1 MQRLTPQT
9 KANFSSFKPRVGRPA
24 PKTFLIPAL
33 LACLAVLIP
42 LAYLMLRALE
52 ANPKDLLEIVFRARN
67 LELLL
72 NTVAL
77 GLGVVLATTLIAL
90 PLAWLTAR
98 TNLPAKGLLTLI
110 GVLPLAVPGYV
121 GAYAMLAATG
131 HNGVLEKLFGFNM
144 PRPEGYFGALGV
156 LALFSFPYLFLN
168 LWNALRG
175 LDPSLEE
182 SGRSLGLSQWQVFWR
197 VILPQ
202 LRPAWLSGA
211 LLIIL
216 HVLGDFGVVSLTR
229 YDTFSSAIYVQYN
242 AAYDRVYAAW
252 LGLMLLMITVST
264 LWLESRLLRNIRFS
278 RIGSGVA
285 RYQTLVRL
293 GNLKIPAFLFVV
305 AIAVVTLVI
314 PLGTIVFWLLGS
326 AAPDWRAL
334 LFAAQNS
341 ALAAAPTAFAATFFA
356 IPLALLSARFAGPF
370 TRLLERSAYL
380 GYATPPLA
388 LALAFVFFSLRV
400 IPDLYQ
406 TLAMLVIALTI
417 HFLAE
422 AIGPVRASLL
432 QANPQL
438 EEAARGLG
446 FTSLQTFLKV
456 TLVLIRRGVF
466 TSLALVF
473 LSCLKE
479 LPITFLLAP
488 IGFDTLSKQ
497 IFGFTA
503 ESMFA
508 QAAPYALAIVIASSA
523 MVGLVLM
530 QEQASDPQHSRKTP

>member
-1 MQRLTPQT
+1 MQRTSLQT
-9 KANFSSFKPRVGRPA
+9 KPQISNFKPRVGRPA

-42 LAYLMLRALE
+42 LAYLVLRALE
-52 ANPKDLLEIVFRARN
+52 ANPKDLLEIVFRIRN

-72 NTVAL
+72 KTVAL
-77 GLGVVLATTLIAL
+77 GMGVVLASSVIAL

-98 TNLPAKGLLTLI
+98 TNIAAKGILTLI

-131 HNGVLEKLFGFNM
+131 QNGVLEKLFGINI

-182 SGRSLGLSQWQVFWR
+182 SGRSLGLSAWQVFWR

-202 LRPAWLSGA
+202 LRPAWMSGA
-211 LLIIL
+211 LLIAL

-229 YDTFSSAIYVQYN
+229 FDTFSSAIYVQYN
-242 AAYDRVYAAW
+242 AAFDRVYAAW
-252 LGLMLLMITVST
+252 LGLMLLVITVGT
-264 LWLESRLLRNIRFS
+264 LTLESRFLRNIRLS

-285 RYQTLVRL
+285 RHQTLVRL
-293 GNLKIPAFLFVV
+293 GLWTLPAFGFVL
-305 AIAVVTLVI
+305 AIAVVTLLI
-314 PLGTIVFWLLGS
+314 PLGTIIYWLMGS
-326 AAPDWRAL
+326 AAPEWQAL
-334 LFAAQNS
+334 FLAVQNS
-341 ALAAAPTAFAATFFA
+341 AFAAAPTALVATFFA
-356 IPLALLSARFAGPF
+356 VPLAILGTRYASPF
-370 TRLLERSAYL
+370 THLLERSAYL

-406 TLAMLVIALTI
+406 TLSMLVIALTI

-422 AIGPVRASLL
+422 AIGPIRASLL
-432 QANPQL
+432 QANPKL

-446 FTSLQTFLKV
+446 FTSLQAFIKV
-456 TLVLIRRGVF
+456 TLVLIRRGLL

-479 LPITFLLAP
+479 LPITFLLSP
-488 IGFDTLSKQ
+488 IGFDTLSRQ
-497 IFGFTA
+497 IFGFTS

-508 QAAPYALAIVIASSA
+508 QAAPYALSIVIASSL
-523 MVGLVLM
+523 MVGLVLR
-530 QEQASDPQHSRKTP
+530 QEQASNVDRKTP

>member
-1 MQRLTPQT
+1 MQRTSFQT
-9 KANFSSFKPRVGRPA
+9 KPKISSFKPRVGRPA

-33 LACLAVLIP
+33 IACSAVLIP
-42 LAYLMLRALE
+42 LAYLVLRALE
-52 ANPKDLLEIVFRARN
+52 ANPKDLLEIVFRVRN

-72 NTVAL
+72 KTVAL
-77 GLGVVLATTLIAL
+77 GLGVVLASSVIAL

-98 TNLPAKGLLTLI
+98 TNIAAKGVLTLI

-131 HNGVLEKLFGFNM
+131 QNGVLEKLLGITI

-182 SGRSLGLSQWQVFWR
+182 SGRSLGLSKWQVFWR
-197 VILPQ
+197 IVLPQ

-211 LLIIL
+211 LLIAL

-229 YDTFSSAIYVQYN
+229 YETFSSAIYVQYN

-252 LGLMLLMITVST
+252 LGLMLLTITVGT
-264 LWLESRLLRNIRFS
+264 LTLESRFLRNIRLS
-278 RIGSGVA
+278 RVGSGVA
-285 RYQTLVRL
+285 RHQSMALLGSWTL
-293 GNLKIPAFLFVV
+293 PAFGFVL
-305 AIAVVTLVI
+305 AIAIVTLVI
-314 PLGTIVFWLLGS
+314 PLGTIVYWLLGS
-326 AAPDWRAL
+326 AAPDWQAL
-334 LFAAQNS
+334 FLAVQNS
-341 ALAAAPTAFAATFFA
+341 AFAAAPTALVATFFA
-356 IPLALLSARFAGPF
+356 VPLAILGTRYASPF
-370 TRLLERSAYL
+370 THLLERSAYL

-400 IPDLYQ
+400 ISDLYQ
-406 TLAMLVIALTI
+406 TLTMLVIALTV

-422 AIGPVRASLL
+422 AIGPIRASLL
-432 QANPQL
+432 QANPKL

-446 FTSLQTFLKV
+446 FTSLQAFAKV
-456 TLVLIRRGVF
+456 TLILIRRGLL

-479 LPITFLLAP
+479 LPITFLLSP

-497 IFGFTA
+497 IFGFTS

-508 QAAPYALAIVIASSA
+508 QAAPYALAIVIASSL

-530 QEQASDPQHSRKTP
+530 QEQASAAPRKSP

>member
-1 MQRLTPQT
+1 MQRTSPQNQA
-9 KANFSSFKPRVGRPA
+9 KISSFKPRVGRPA

-33 LACLAVLIP
+33 IACLAVLIP
-42 LAYLMLRALE
+42 LAYLVLRALE
-52 ANPKDLLEIVFRARN
+52 ANPKDLLEIVFRVRN

-72 NTVAL
+72 KTVSL
-77 GLGVVLATTLIAL
+77 GLGVVLACSLIAL

-98 TNLPAKGLLTLI
+98 TNIAAKGVLTLI

-131 HNGVLEKLFGFNM
+131 QNGVLEKLFGITI

-202 LRPAWLSGA
+202 LRPAWMSGA
-211 LLIIL
+211 LLIAL

-229 YDTFSSAIYVQYN
+229 FDTFSSAIYVQYN

-252 LGLMLLMITVST
+252 LGLMLLAITVGT
-264 LWLESRLLRNIRFS
+264 LTLESRFLRNIRLS
-278 RIGSGVA
+278 RVGSGVA
-285 RYQTLVRL
+285 RKQSMALLGKWTL
-293 GNLKIPAFLFVV
+293 PAIGFVL
-305 AIAVVTLVI
+305 AIMVVTLVI
-314 PLGTIVFWLLGS
+314 PLGTIVYWLLGS
-326 AAPDWRAL
+326 AAPDWQAL
-334 LFAAQNS
+334 FWALQNS
-341 ALAAAPTAFAATFFA
+341 AFAAAPTALVATFFA
-356 IPLALLSARFAGPF
+356 VPLAILGTRYAGPF
-370 TRLLERSAYL
+370 TQLLERSAYL

-406 TLAMLVIALTI
+406 TLTMLVVALAI

-422 AIGPVRASLL
+422 AIGPIRASLL
-432 QANPQL
+432 QANPKL

-446 FTSLQTFLKV
+446 FTSLQAFAKV
-456 TLVLIRRGVF
+456 TLVLIRRGLF

-479 LPITFLLAP
+479 LPITYLLSP
-488 IGFDTLSKQ
+488 IGFDTLSRQ
-497 IFGFTA
+497 IFGFTS

-508 QAAPYALAIVIASSA
+508 QAAPYALAIVIASSL
-523 MVGLVLM
+523 MVGLVLV
-530 QEQASDPQHSRKTP
+530 QEQASAAPRKTP

>member
-1 MQRLTPQT
+1 MQRTSFQT
-9 KANFSSFKPRVGRPA
+9 KTKISSFKPRVGRPA

-33 LACLAVLIP
+33 IACFAVLIP
-42 LAYLMLRALE
+42 LAYLVLRALE
-52 ANPKDLLEIVFRARN
+52 ANPKDLLEIVFRVRN

-72 NTVAL
+72 KTVAL
-77 GLGVVLATTLIAL
+77 GLGVVLASSVIAL

-98 TNLPAKGLLTLI
+98 TNIAAKGVLTLI

-131 HNGVLEKLFGFNM
+131 QNGVLEKLLRIII

-211 LLIIL
+211 LLIAL

-252 LGLMLLMITVST
+252 LGLMLLAITVGT
-264 LWLESRLLRNIRFS
+264 LTLESRFLRNIRLS

-285 RYQTLVRL
+285 RHQSMARL
-293 GNLKIPAFLFVV
+293 GSWTMPAFGFVGF
-305 AIAVVTLVI
+305 IAVVTLVI
-314 PLGTIVFWLLGS
+314 PLGTIVYWLLGS
-326 AAPDWRAL
+326 AAPDWQAL
-334 LFAAQNS
+334 FLAVQNS
-341 ALAAAPTAFAATFFA
+341 AFAAAPTALVATFFA
-356 IPLALLSARFAGPF
+356 VPLAILGTRYASPF
-370 TRLLERSAYL
+370 THLLERSAYL

-406 TLAMLVIALTI
+406 TLPMLVIALTI

-422 AIGPVRASLL
+422 AIGPIRASLL
-432 QANPQL
+432 QANPKL

-446 FTSLQTFLKV
+446 FTSLQAFARV
-456 TLVLIRRGVF
+456 TLVLIRRGLL

-479 LPITFLLAP
+479 LPITFLLSP
-488 IGFDTLSKQ
+488 IGFDTLSRQ
-497 IFGFTA
+497 IFGFTS

-508 QAAPYALAIVIASSA
+508 QAAPYALAIVVASSL
-523 MVGLVLM
+523 MVGLVLL
-530 QEQASDPQHSRKTP
+530 QEQASTVVRKTP

>member
-1 MQRLTPQT
+1 MQRTSPQNQV
-9 KANFSSFKPRVGRPA
+9 KISRFKPRVGRPA

-42 LAYLMLRALE
+42 LAYLLLRALE
-52 ANPKDLLEIVFRARN
+52 ANPKDLLEIVFRVRN

-72 NTVAL
+72 KTVAL
-77 GLGVVLATTLIAL
+77 GFGVVLVASLIAL

-131 HNGVLEKLFGFNM
+131 HNGVLEKLLGINIS
-144 PRPEGYFGALGV
+144 RPEGYFGALGV

-211 LLIIL
+211 LLIAL

-229 YDTFSSAIYVQYN
+229 YETFSSAIYIQYN

-252 LGLMLLMITVST
+252 LGLMLLAITVGT
-264 LWLESRLLRNIRFS
+264 LTLESRFLRNIRLS

-285 RYQTLVRL
+285 RHQTLLPL
-293 GNLKIPAFLFVV
+293 GVWTLPAFGFVS
-305 AIAVVTLVI
+305 AIAIVTLLI
-314 PLGTIVFWLLGS
+314 PLGTIVYWLLGS
-326 AAPDWRAL
+326 ADPDWQV
-334 LFAAQNS
+334 LFLAVQNS
-341 ALAAAPTAFAATFFA
+341 AFAAAPTALVATFFA
-356 IPLALLSARFAGPF
+356 VPLAILGTRYASPF

-380 GYATPPLA
+380 GYAMPPLA

-406 TLAMLVIALTI
+406 TLSMLVIALTI

-422 AIGPVRASLL
+422 AIGPIRASLL
-432 QANPQL
+432 QANPKL

-446 FTSLQTFLKV
+446 FTSLQAFAKV
-456 TLVLIRRGVF
+456 TLVLIRRGLL

-479 LPITFLLAP
+479 LPITFLLSP
-488 IGFDTLSKQ
+488 IGFDTLSRQ
-497 IFGFTA
+497 IFGFTS

-508 QAAPYALAIVIASSA
+508 QAAPYALAIVIASSL
-523 MVGLVLM
+523 MVGLVLR
-530 QEQASDPQHSRKTP
+530 QEQPSAAPRKTP

>member
-1 MQRLTPQT
+1 MQRVNPSIQT
-9 KANFSSFKPRVGRPA
+9 RRSSFKPRVGRPA

-33 LACLAVLIP
+33 VACLAVLIP
-42 LAYLMLRALE
+42 LAYLLLRAFE
-52 ANPKDLLEIVFRARN
+52 ANPKDLLEIVFRPRN
-67 LELLL
+67 LELLV
-72 NTVAL
+72 NTVGL
-77 GLGVVLATTLIAL
+77 GLGVVLATSLVAL

-98 TNLPAKGLLTLI
+98 TDLPAKGLVTLL

-131 HNGVLEKLFGFNM
+131 HNGVLEKLFGFYI

-182 SGRSLGLSQWQVFWR
+182 SGRSLGLSQFQVFWR

-242 AAYDRVYAAW
+242 AAFDRVYAAW
-252 LGLMLLMITVST
+252 LGLMLLVITVGT
-264 LWLESRLLRNIRFS
+264 LMLESRLLKNIRLS

-285 RYQTLVRL
+285 RHQSLVPL
-293 GNLKIPAFLFVV
+293 GRFRIAALSFVV
-305 AIAVVTLVI
+305 LIAVATLVI
-314 PLGTIVFWLLGS
+314 PIGTIVYWLLGS
-326 AAPDWRAL
+326 RSPDWNT
-334 LFAAQNS
+334 LFVTAQNS
-341 ALAAAPTAFAATFFA
+341 ALAAAPTALLATFFA
-356 IPLALLSARFAGPF
+356 VPLALLGARYASTLTG
-370 TRLLERSAYL
+370 LLERSAYL

-400 IPDLYQ
+400 IPELYQ
-406 TLAMLVIALTI
+406 TLSMLVIALTI

-432 QANPQL
+432 QANPKL

-446 FTSLQTFLKV
+446 FTSLQTFARV

-497 IFGFTA
+497 IYGFTS
-503 ESMFA
+503 ESLFA
-508 QAAPYALAIVIASSA
+508 QAAPYALAIVIASSL
-523 MVGLVLM
+523 MVGLVLL
-530 QEQASDPQHSRKTP
+530 QEQAKALGKHQ

>member
-1 MQRLTPQT
+1 MQRTSIQSKP
-9 KANFSSFKPRVGRPA
+9 KISSFKPRVGRPA

-42 LAYLMLRALE
+42 LAYLVLRALE
-52 ANPKDLLEIVFRARN
+52 ANPRDLLEIVFRVRN
-67 LELLL
+67 LELLAK
-72 NTVAL
+72 TVAL
-77 GLGVVLATTLIAL
+77 GLGVVLACSVIAL

-98 TNLPAKGLLTLI
+98 TNIAAKGVLTLI

-131 HNGVLEKLFGFNM
+131 QNGVLEKLLRINI

-211 LLIIL
+211 LLIAL

-252 LGLMLLMITVST
+252 LGLMLLAITVGT
-264 LWLESRLLRNIRFS
+264 LTLESRFLKNIRLS

-285 RYQTLVRL
+285 RRQSMARL
-293 GNLKIPAFLFVV
+293 GNWTLPAFGFVLT
-305 AIAVVTLVI
+305 IAVVTLVI

-326 AAPDWRAL
+326 AAPDWQAL
-334 LFAAQNS
+334 FLAVQNS
-341 ALAAAPTAFAATFFA
+341 AFAAAPTALVATFFA
-356 IPLALLSARFAGPF
+356 VPLAILGTRYPSPF
-370 TRLLERSAYL
+370 THLLERSAYL

-388 LALAFVFFSLRV
+388 LALSFVFFSLRV

-406 TLAMLVIALTI
+406 TLTMLVLALTI

-422 AIGPVRASLL
+422 AIGPIRASLL
-432 QANPQL
+432 QANPKL

-446 FTSLQTFLKV
+446 FTSLQAFARV
-456 TLVLIRRGVF
+456 TLVLIRRGLL

-479 LPITFLLAP
+479 LPITYLLSP
-488 IGFDTLSKQ
+488 IGFDTLSRQ
-497 IFGFTA
+497 IFGFTS

-508 QAAPYALAIVIASSA
+508 QAAPYALAIVTASGL

-530 QEQASDPQHSRKTP
+530 QEQASTAPRKTP

>member
-1 MQRLTPQT
+1 MQRTSSQIKP
-9 KANFSSFKPRVGRPA
+9 KISSFKPRVGRPA
-24 PKTFLIPAL
+24 PKAFLIPAL

-42 LAYLMLRALE
+42 LAYLVLRALE
-52 ANPKDLLEIVFRARN
+52 ANPKDLLEIVFRLRN
-67 LELLL
+67 LELLFK
-72 NTVAL
+72 TVAL
-77 GLGVVLATTLIAL
+77 GLGVVLAASLIAL

-156 LALFSFPYLFLN
+156 LALFSFPYLYLN

-211 LLIIL
+211 LLITL

-252 LGLMLLMITVST
+252 LGLMLLVITVGT
-264 LWLESRLLRNIRFS
+264 LMLETRFLKNIRLS

-285 RYQTLVRL
+285 RHQTLMLL
-293 GNLKIPAFLFVV
+293 GRWMIPAFGFVAGI
-305 AIAVVTLVI
+305 AIVTLVI
-314 PLGTIVFWLLGS
+314 PLGTIVFWLFGS
-326 AAPDWRAL
+326 AAPDWKAL
-334 LFAAQNS
+334 VFALQNS
-341 ALAAAPTAFAATFFA
+341 AFAAAPTALVATFFA
-356 IPLALLSARFAGPF
+356 VPLAMLSNRYASPL

-400 IPDLYQ
+400 IPELYQ
-406 TLAMLVIALTI
+406 TLAMLIIALTI

-432 QANPQL
+432 QANPKL

-446 FTSLQTFLKV
+446 FTSMQTFARV
-456 TLVLIRRGVF
+456 TLVLIRRGLL

-497 IFGFTA
+497 IFGFTS

-508 QAAPYALAIVIASSA
+508 QAAPFALAIVIASSL
-523 MVGLVLM
+523 MVGLVFM
-530 QEQASDPQHSRKTP
+530 QEQASSQIRKTP

>member
-1 MQRLTPQT
+1 M
-9 KANFSSFKPRVGRPA
+9 GRPA

-33 LACLAVLIP
+33 FACLAVLIP
-42 LAYLMLRALE
+42 LAYLILRALE
-52 ANPKDLLEIVFRARN
+52 ANPKDLLEIVFRVRN

-77 GLGVVLATTLIAL
+77 GLGVVLVSSVIAL

-98 TNLPAKGLLTLI
+98 TNIAAKGVLTLI

-131 HNGVLEKLFGFNM
+131 QNGVLEKLLHVNI

-182 SGRSLGLSQWQVFWR
+182 SGRSLGLSQWRVFWR

-211 LLIIL
+211 LLIAL

-229 YDTFSSAIYVQYN
+229 FDTFSSAIYVQYN

-252 LGLMLLMITVST
+252 LGLMLLTITVGT
-264 LWLESRLLRNIRFS
+264 LTLESRFLRNIRLS
-278 RIGSGVA
+278 RVGSGVA
-285 RYQTLVRL
+285 RHQSMSLLRNWTL
-293 GNLKIPAFLFVV
+293 PAFGFVL
-305 AIAVVTLVI
+305 AIAIATLII
-314 PLGTIVFWLLGS
+314 PLGTIVYWLLGS
-326 AAPDWRAL
+326 AVPDWQAL
-334 LFAAQNS
+334 FFAVQNS
-341 ALAAAPTAFAATFFA
+341 AFAAAPTALVATFFA
-356 IPLALLSARFAGPF
+356 VPLAILGTRYASPF
-370 TRLLERSAYL
+370 THLLERSAYL

-406 TLAMLVIALTI
+406 TLTMLVIALSI
-417 HFLAE
+417 HFFAE
-422 AIGPVRASLL
+422 AIGPIRASLL
-432 QANPQL
+432 QANPKL

-446 FTSLQTFLKV
+446 FTSLQAFAKV
-456 TLVLIRRGVF
+456 TLVLIRRGLL

-479 LPITFLLAP
+479 LPITFLLSP

-497 IFGFTA
+497 IFAFTS

-508 QAAPYALAIVIASSA
+508 QAAPYALTIVIASSL
-523 MVGLVLM
+523 MVGLVLR
-530 QEQASDPQHSRKTP
+530 QEQASNVRRKTQ

>member
-1 MQRLTPQT
+1 
-9 KANFSSFKPRVGRPA
+9 
-24 PKTFLIPAL
+24 
-33 LACLAVLIP
+33 
-42 LAYLMLRALE
+42 
-52 ANPKDLLEIVFRARN
+52 
-67 LELLL
+67 
-72 NTVAL
+72 
-77 GLGVVLATTLIAL
+77 
-90 PLAWLTAR
+90 
-98 TNLPAKGLLTLI
+98 
-110 GVLPLAVPGYV
+110 LAVPGYV

-211 LLIIL
+211 LLISL

-252 LGLMLLMITVST
+252 LGLMLLVITVGT
-264 LWLESRLLRNIRFS
+264 LWLESRLLQNIRFS

-293 GNLKIPAFLFVV
+293 GNMKIPAFLFVI
-305 AIAVVTLVI
+305 ALAVVTLII
-314 PLGTIVFWLLGS
+314 PLGTVLFWLLGS
-326 AAPDWRAL
+326 AAPDWSAL
-334 LFAAQNS
+334 LLATQNS

-356 IPLALLSARFAGPF
+356 IPLALVGARFVSPF
-370 TRLLERSAYL
+370 TKLLERSAYL

-406 TLAMLVIALTI
+406 TLAMLVIALSI

-432 QANPQL
+432 QANPKL

-497 IFGFTA
+497 IFGFTS

-508 QAAPYALAIVIASSA
+508 QAAPFALAIVIASSA

-530 QEQASDPQHSRKTP
+530 QEQASNAQLSGKTP

>member
-1 MQRLTPQT
+1 MQRANPQI
-9 KANFSSFKPRVGRPA
+9 KPQISSFKPLIGRPA

-33 LACLAVLIP
+33 VACLAVLIP
-42 LAYLMLRALE
+42 LAYLFLRALE

-77 GLGVVLATTLIAL
+77 GLGVVLATTMIAL

-229 YDTFSSAIYVQYN
+229 YDTFSSAIYLQYN

-252 LGLMLLMITVST
+252 LGLMLLVITVGT

-285 RYQTLVRL
+285 RRQTLVRL
-293 GNLKIPAFLFVV
+293 GNLMIPGFGFV
-305 AIAVVTLVI
+305 IALATVTLLI
-314 PLGTIVFWLLGS
+314 PLGTVLFWLLGS
-326 AAPDWRAL
+326 AALDWSAL

-341 ALAAAPTAFAATFFA
+341 AMAAAPTALAATFFA
-356 IPLALLSARFAGPF
+356 IPLALLGARFASPF
-370 TRLLERSAYL
+370 TKLLERSAYL

-432 QANPQL
+432 QANPKL

-446 FTSLQTFLKV
+446 FTSLQTFFKV

-497 IFGFTA
+497 IFGFTS

-530 QEQASDPQHSRKTP
+530 QEQASNAEISRKTP